1 MPKTFYTERDIDD
14 LVRQG
19 VKSLIV
25 DDDVVLTDLAY
36 EKARRLGLELLRES
50 DQPPGA
56 PIRPYIAKLPSPAA
70 SGASRAS
77 VNTPPGAPPATTP
90 PSSRKAASDED
101 LQQRVYKAAQA
112 RLGGSVDPKLL
123 ETIVQRVINSIS
135 TK

>member
-14 LVRQG
+14 LVKQG

-56 PIRPYIAKLPSPAA
+56 PIRPYIAKLPSPSA
-70 SGASRAS
+70 SGASKAAAPS
-77 VNTPPGAPPATTP
+77 PTPTP
-90 PSSRKAASDED
+90 SRKATSDDD
-101 LQQRVYKAAQA
+101 LKQRVVTAAQA

-123 ETIVQRVINSIS
+123 ETIVQRVLNSIS

>member
-1 MPKTFYTERDIDD
+1 MPKTFYTERDIED
-14 LVRQG
+14 LVKQG

-50 DQPPGA
+50 DQPPCA
-56 PIRPYIAKLPSPAA
+56 PIRPYIARIPSPAA
-70 SGASRAS
+70 TGTGRAAVS
-77 VNTPPGAPPATTP
+77 TSPSAPLAIPM
-90 PSSRKAASDED
+90 PSQSAAREED
-101 LQQRVYKAAQA
+101 LQQRVYKAVQA

-123 ETIVQRVINSIS
+123 ETIVQRVVKSIS